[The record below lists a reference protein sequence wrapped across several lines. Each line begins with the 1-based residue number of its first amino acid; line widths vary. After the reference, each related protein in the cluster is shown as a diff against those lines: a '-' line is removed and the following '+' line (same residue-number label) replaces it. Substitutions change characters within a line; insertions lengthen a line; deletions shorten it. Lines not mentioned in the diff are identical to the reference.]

1 MYFVGLDVDIAGLF
15 GFDAI
20 NFVLNVVVIF
30 ALIGMLVTIVETRL
44 QIIGRLGKNGKCILF
59 TCYAS
64 VQFHLLVGT
73 SVLRSVGPSVG
84 RSVGWSTRRFVE
96 RLVRPSVRWS
106 VRRSVGPPLGPD
118 VEELADPSRVCRE

>member
-44 QIIGRLGKNGKCILF
+44 QIIGRLGKIGIYILF
-59 TCYAS
+59 TCHAS
-64 VQFHLLVGT
+64 VQFI
-73 SVLRSVGPSVG
+73 
-84 RSVGWSTRRFVE
+84 
-96 RLVRPSVRWS
+96 
-106 VRRSVGPPLGPD
+106 
-118 VEELADPSRVCRE
+118 

>member
-1 MYFVGLDVDIAGLF
+1 MYSVGLDVNMAGVF

-20 NFVLNVVVIF
+20 NFVLNVVIIF
-30 ALIGMLVTIVETRL
+30 ALIGMVVTIVETRL

-73 SVLRSVGPSVG
+73 SVLQSVGPSVG
-84 RSVGWSTRRFVE
+84 RSVGWSIHWFVG

-106 VRRSVGPPLGPD
+106 VRRSVGPPLGP
-118 VEELADPSRVCRE
+118 